1 MVTVSV
7 MQVVDVEVLVQYE
20 VVPEVVYVD
29 VMGQSVTDVLV
40 LLCVRKFP
48 FAHKDLRFVEYLHDS
63 CGSFIR
69 SGWDWSRVRNRRD
82 HSCARSR
89 Y

>member
-1 MVTVSV
+1 MGQMVTVSV

-40 LLCVRKFP
+40 MTV
-48 FAHKDLRFVEYLHDS
+48 VVVSYVVV
-63 CGSFIR
+63 GI
-69 SGWDWSRVRNRRD
+69 GVG
-82 HSCARSR
+82 
-89 Y
+89 